1 VKETNDAFYHQPN
14 ASNRTINI
22 ADEVRG
28 NDWKF
33 TGNSSSGLRSGRE

>member
-1 VKETNDAFYHQPN
+1 VKETNDAFYHQSN

-28 NDWKF
+28 N
-33 TGNSSSGLRSGRE
+33 G